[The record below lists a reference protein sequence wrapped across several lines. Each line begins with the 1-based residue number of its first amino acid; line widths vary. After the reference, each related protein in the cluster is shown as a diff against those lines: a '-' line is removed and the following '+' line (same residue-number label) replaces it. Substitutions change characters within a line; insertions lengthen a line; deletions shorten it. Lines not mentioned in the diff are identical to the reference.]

1 MLKHSVML
9 KFNNVEMLKS
19 LWKNVKNACGEPTE
33 VSKVAAQPLKIRQVY
48 DIIPNRRKERSCKT
62 WKLKHT

>member
-19 LWKNVKNACGEPTE
+19 LWKMLKTPAAGICLLCQNFLQKILTKRTEKN
-33 VSKVAAQPLKIRQVY
+33 KIQTRGGQ
-48 DIIPNRRKERSCKT
+48 K
-62 WKLKHT
+62 

>member
-19 LWKNVKNACGEPTE
+19 LWKMLKTPAAGNCAKKAKLPTATLPVCTVKITNYYKE
-33 VSKVAAQPLKIRQVY
+33 KKPLKSY
-48 DIIPNRRKERSCKT
+48 
-62 WKLKHT
+62 

>member
-19 LWKNVKNACGEPTE
+19 LWKMLKTP
-33 VSKVAAQPLKIRQVY
+33 AADLLNFQ
-48 DIIPNRRKERSCKT
+48 
-62 WKLKHT
+62 KLLHNP